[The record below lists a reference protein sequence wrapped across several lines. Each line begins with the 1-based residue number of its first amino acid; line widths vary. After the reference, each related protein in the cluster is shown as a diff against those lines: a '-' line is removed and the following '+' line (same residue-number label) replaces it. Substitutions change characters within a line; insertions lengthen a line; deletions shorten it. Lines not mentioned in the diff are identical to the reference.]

1 MRAVV
6 PISEMTRRI
15 PEAGRIRIGQKVGP
29 KGAPKAIS
37 EFRFTSHDSAAIGQI
52 AALYG
57 GTVAPWSD
65 PKAADGQY
73 EVKTDAAEIRV
84 VLPPD
89 PLGGTPIYELWG
101 GGGCERRCDGVT
113 AQVMQAGP
121 EGPEPT
127 DVPCICTAQQAM
139 ACKVTTRLS
148 VILPE
153 IRFAGVWRLDTKG
166 WNAAQEL
173 PGMVD
178 MIQSAMAQGLPYATL
193 AIKHRVSVVAGRTKK
208 FLVPVLGTAATIEQL
223 ASGSANVS
231 GALNAGT
238 AALPPGDDEITD
250 AELIDDDVISAED
263 AARLTELIN
272 RGGNDTLKGWRAKF
286 GVPPAELPLELLAEA
301 DDWLSDLAAEP
312 TS

>member
-139 ACKVTTRLS
+139 ER
-148 VILPE
+148 P
-153 IRFAGVWRLDTKG
+153 GV
-166 WNAAQEL
+166 
-173 PGMVD
+173 VD
-178 MIQSAMAQGLPYATL
+178 MIQSAVAQGLPYAPL
-193 AIKHRVSVVAGRTKK
+193 AIKHRVSGVAGRTKK

-250 AELIDDDVISAED
+250 AELIDDDIISAED

-301 DDWLSDLAAEP
+301 DDWLSDLATEP